1 MALALAIP
9 LGVAALTAIGVG
21 AYLILK
27 KSAAAA
33 AIGTDQVI
41 HTETVKF
48 NGIEE

>member
-21 AYLILK
+21 AFLILK

-33 AIGTDQVI
+33 IVTNPAM